1 MIVHPKDMPILT
13 EIPVTFV
20 GIEPSSKATDI
31 SHGVS
36 AAS

>member
-1 MIVHPKDMPILT
+1 MIVHPKDIPILT

-20 GIEPSSKATDI
+20 GIEPSGKATDI
-31 SHGVS
+31 SHSVS